1 MTDAQTGVVKFQ
13 SIGGGADPGPW
24 HGLPVS
30 TPYMTKATLKHS
42 NYNYNYKL

>member
-30 TPYMTKATLKHS
+30 TPYMTKAIKNIPTTV
-42 NYNYNYKL
+42 